1 MLEALVLA
9 GGLGFLL
16 GLRYRVPAVVPA
28 SAMAAVMGPAA
39 AYIAGAELW
48 VVLVA
53 SVGAVVVLQL
63 GYLGG
68 MLLTFSATRAK
79 PDHNHDLGS
88 PERYWAD
95 AKD

>member
-1 MLEALVLA
+1 
-9 GGLGFLL
+9 
-16 GLRYRVPAVVPA
+16 
-28 SAMAAVMGPAA
+28 MAAVMGPAA

>member
-1 MLEALVLA
+1 
-9 GGLGFLL
+9 
-16 GLRYRVPAVVPA
+16 
-28 SAMAAVMGPAA
+28 
-39 AYIAGAELW
+39 
-48 VVLVA
+48 
-53 SVGAVVVLQL
+53 
-63 GYLGG
+63 

>member
-16 GLRYRVPAVVPA
+16 GMRYRVPAVVPA